1 MASGI
6 PPLLPASPPPM
17 CNDDF
22 NEVETDDS
30 ANEDNDDF
38 GDFSIAT
45 PADHSNSLVLS

>member
-17 CNDDF
+17 CKDDF
-22 NEVETDDS
+22 NDDEDYS
-30 ANEDNDDF
+30 ANEDNDEF

-45 PADHSNSLVLS
+45 PVNHLKS